1 MPKRPTKSQSR
12 PKLSRSHLTK
22 APTGHIDLILLGIA
36 LVLLGFGAIMIYDAS
51 IVTAAR
57 DFGDKFFYVK
67 NQLLWIG
74 IGLVAM
80 FVTSRVNY
88 HFYFRLAL
96 PLFAVNLFLLLL
108 VFLPFLGIGAY
119 GAHRWIDFRVFSFQ
133 PSEIMKLSLSIFLA
147 AWLSA
152 REKLTGF
159 KNSVLPFLA
168 VIAPVA
174 GLVLLEP
181 DMGTMIVL
189 VGTAFTIY
197 FASGANALYFLA
209 ILATGVGGF
218 LVFALSSAYRRARV
232 LTFLDPTSDTRD
244 TGYHIN
250 QVLMSLG
257 SGGIFGEGIGQSRG
271 KYDYVPE
278 VANDSIFAV
287 IGEELGFFGSLILF
301 AVFALFFYRGF
312 RVASL
317 APDKFGQLLAI
328 GIIGT
333 IAIQTILNLG
343 SMVSLFP
350 LTGVPLPFISYGGSS
365 MVVTLAG
372 IGILLNI
379 SRQTVPQADRK

>member
-1 MPKRPTKSQSR
+1 MPKRPVKPTSR
-12 PKLSRSHLTK
+12 RKPARSTLAKNT
-22 APTGHIDLILLGIA
+22 TGKIDLILLA
-36 LVLLGFGAIMIYDAS
+36 LVLILLGFGAIMIYDAS

-74 IGLVAM
+74 IGLVAL
-80 FVTSRVNY
+80 FITSRIDY
-88 HFYFRLAL
+88 HTYFRFSL
-96 PLFAVNLFLLLL
+96 PFFAINLFLLLL
-108 VFLPFLGIGAY
+108 VFIPAFGIGAY
-119 GAHRWIDFRVFSFQ
+119 GAHRWLDFRVFSFQ
-133 PSEIMKLSLSIFLA
+133 PSELMKLSLVIFLS
-147 AWLSA
+147 AWLSS
-152 REKLTGF
+152 REKL
-159 KNSVLPFLA
+159 NSFRDSVVPFLA
-168 VIAPVA
+168 IIAPVA
-174 GLVLLEP
+174 GLILLEP

-197 FASGANALYFLA
+197 FASGANAFYFLG
-209 ILATGVGGF
+209 ILITGIGGF
-218 LVFALSSAYRRARV
+218 LVFALSSTYRRARV

-257 SGGIFGEGIGQSRG
+257 SGGIFGQGIGQSRG

-287 IGEELGFFGSLILF
+287 IGEELGFIGSLLLF
-301 AVFALFFYRGF
+301 SVIGFFLYRGF
-312 RVASL
+312 RIASL
-317 APDKFGQLLAI
+317 APDQFGRLLAT
-328 GIIGT
+328 GIIGLT
-333 IAIQTILNLG
+333 AIQTILNLG

-379 SRQTVPQADRK
+379 SKQAKTA